1 MPVFNLALDG
11 EHFYGF
17 PAHGIPGFKLGRY
30 DHFGSGGDPDTI
42 SREPTLDDE
51 APLRA
56 FAERYFPDG
65 AGPTVALKTCLFE
78 PSPDEHFL
86 IDRHPDAPA
95 AVVGAGFSGHGYKFC
110 SVVGEILADLA
121 IDGSTRATTSACS
134 GSTASERPILHANA
148 GVAELADAAGLGPV
162 GPRGPWRFES
172 SRPHQ

>member
-30 DHFGSGGDPDTI
+30 ERFGSGGDPDTI
-42 SREPTLDDE
+42 SREPTLEDE

-86 IDRHPDAPA
+86 IDLHPDAPS

-110 SVVGEILADLA
+110 SVVARSSPTSR
-121 IDGSTRATTSACS
+121 STARRRTTSGCS
-134 GSTASERPILHANA
+134 GSTASERPILYANA

-162 GPRGPWRFES
+162 GPHGPWRFES